1 LALSENPTAPAF
13 VRYWSN
19 GRQVIS
25 IGRPSAKALDIAKA
39 LFRFLTSPTVAPMLN
54 TTGVEPY

>member
-1 LALSENPTAPAF
+1 LALSENPTARAF
-13 VRYWSN
+13 IRYSSN
-19 GRQVIS
+19 SQQIMS
-25 IGRPSAKALDIAKA
+25 IGRTSAKALDIAKA